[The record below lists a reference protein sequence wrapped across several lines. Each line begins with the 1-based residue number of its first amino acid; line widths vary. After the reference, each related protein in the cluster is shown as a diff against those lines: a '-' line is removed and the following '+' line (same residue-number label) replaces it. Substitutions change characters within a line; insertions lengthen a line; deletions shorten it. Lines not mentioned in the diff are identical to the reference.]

1 MACEKNIVAQ
11 IVEQRKKDIAERGY
25 NFGFKIPQKRVRPV
39 IPFMQNRGVILEVK
53 RASPSEGRYCTTTQC
68 SKDCAYLC

>member
-25 NFGFKIPQKRVRPV
+25 NFGYEIPKKRERPT
-39 IPFMQNRGVILEVK
+39 IFL
-53 RASPSEGRYCTTTQC
+53 
-68 SKDCAYLC
+68 